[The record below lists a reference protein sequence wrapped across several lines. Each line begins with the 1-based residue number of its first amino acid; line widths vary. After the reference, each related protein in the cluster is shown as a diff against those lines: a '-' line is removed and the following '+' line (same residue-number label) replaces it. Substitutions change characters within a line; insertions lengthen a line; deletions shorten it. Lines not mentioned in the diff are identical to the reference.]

1 MEVKNISKQ
10 SGNVQI
16 SLAVIEKVAKLAALE
31 IEGVKDVSVG
41 STGVKGIF
49 AKTNLPKAVEVNMYD
64 GVADITLNIVVKYG
78 FKLSAVCKE
87 VQQAVKSN
95 VQSMV
100 NVTVSKVNI
109 IVSGVEAV

>member
-16 SLAVIEKVAKLAALE
+16 SLAVIEKVSKLAALE

-49 AKTNLPKAVEVNMYD
+49 AKTNLPKSVEVNMYD

-78 FKLSAVCKE
+78 FKLSTVCKA
-87 VQQAVKSN
+87 VQQAVKYN